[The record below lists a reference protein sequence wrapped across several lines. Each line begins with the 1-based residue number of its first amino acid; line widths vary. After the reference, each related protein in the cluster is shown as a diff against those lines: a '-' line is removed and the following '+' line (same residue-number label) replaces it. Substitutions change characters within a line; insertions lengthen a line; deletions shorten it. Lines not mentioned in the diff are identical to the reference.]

1 MSRPD
6 RIEIERKF
14 LVQDDTWKR
23 GATGRRFRQ
32 GYLST
37 DRDRTVR
44 IRLEGDEA
52 RLNIK
57 GRKSGA
63 TAIELEYPI
72 PVDDASFLIDNLCK
86 PHVID
91 KTRYR
96 VEHAGMTWEVDEF
109 HGINDGLVVA
119 EIELDDEDQ
128 PFDRPSWL
136 GAEVTEDGRYSN
148 AALSD
153 TPFSSWPRD
162 DK

>member
-14 LVQDDTWKR
+14 LVQSDAWKR
-23 GATGRRFRQ
+23 GATGTRFRQ

-44 IRLEGDEA
+44 IRLEGAGA

-57 GRKSGA
+57 GKKTGA
-63 TAIELEYPI
+63 RSIELEYPI
-72 PVDDASFLIDNLCK
+72 PADDASFLIDNLCK

-96 VEHAGMTWEVDEF
+96 IDHAGMTWEVDEF

-119 EIELDDEDQ
+119 EIELNDEDQ
-128 PFDRPSWL
+128 PFERPSWL

-153 TPFSSWPRD
+153 TPYSQWG
-162 DK
+162 